1 MTRFMKLFLSQAA
14 VSCHC
19 GLAQELQVS
28 YTTELQSDFKQGS
41 NWVNLL
47 RLDFTHSL
55 GKHTT
60 LQAATIST
68 ARTRTESLA
77 DDFQTF
83 SNIEEENHPLALA
96 TLGIQ
101 QQFGHSSFFFGIRNL
116 NEDYFTSPA
125 TSLFTNSSCG
135 IFPTLSADYQ
145 IANYPVASVG
155 LHYELQFTRWSLQA
169 SVYNGKG
176 YYRFAGKENVFR
188 FCPQQDGILSITS
201 LNYQQHG
208 SKYHVGFALHSGMY
222 MDYEEGTPEKTEK
235 ERRKI
240 IWGYAE
246 QRLAPGLHALLQGSF
261 QSGASR
267 GCKSYAGA
275 GLTWQCG
282 KTEGGLFT
290 DYARF
295 SPSYEWASEFTWK
308 IPCSGNG
315 FIQPTLHFIQQAG
328 ARYLIGLLR
337 FSYVLP
343 TT

>member
-1 MTRFMKLFLSQAA
+1 MTRFMKLFLSLAA

-47 RLDFTHSL
+47 RLNFTHSL
-55 GKHTT
+55 SKHTI

-68 ARTRTESLA
+68 ARTRAESLA

-83 SNIEEENHPLALA
+83 SNIEEENHPLAFA

-101 QQFGHSSFFFGIRNL
+101 QQFGHSSLFFGIRNL

-188 FCPQQDGILSITS
+188 FCPQQDGILSVTS
-201 LNYQQHG
+201 LNYQHHD
-208 SKYHVGFALHSGMY
+208 SNYHVGFALHSGMY

-235 ERRKI
+235 ERRKNNLGI
-240 IWGYAE
+240 CRAT
-246 QRLAPGLHALLQGSF
+246 SC
-261 QSGASR
+261 SR
-267 GCKSYAGA
+267 SAC
-275 GLTWQCG
+275 TP
-282 KTEGGLFT
+282 
-290 DYARF
+290 ARF
-295 SPSYEWASEFTWK
+295 IPVWCLQRMQKLCRRRSHLAMWK
-308 IPCSGNG
+308 NRRRTVHRLRPTFP
-315 FIQPTLHFIQQAG
+315 FIRMGQ
-328 ARYLIGLLR
+328 
-337 FSYVLP
+337 
-343 TT
+343 

>member
-1 MTRFMKLFLSQAA
+1 MTRFMKLFLSFAV
-14 VSCHC
+14 VSCHY

-28 YTTELQSDFKQGS
+28 YTTELQSDFKQGN

-68 ARTRTESLA
+68 ARTRPESLA

-96 TLGIQ
+96 TLGVQ
-101 QQFGHSSFFFGIRNL
+101 QQFGHSSLFFGIRNL
-116 NEDYFTSPA
+116 NEDYFTSPV

-155 LHYELQFTRWSLQA
+155 LHYELQFTRWSLQT

-176 YYRFAGKENVFR
+176 YYRFSGKENVFR
-188 FCPQQDGILSITS
+188 FCPQSDGILSIIS

-208 SKYHVGFALHSGMY
+208 SNYHVGFALN
-222 MDYEEGTPEKTEK
+222 
-235 ERRKI
+235 
-240 IWGYAE
+240 
-246 QRLAPGLHALLQGSF
+246 RLPV
-261 QSGASR
+261 R
-267 GCKSYAGA
+267 
-275 GLTWQCG
+275 
-282 KTEGGLFT
+282 
-290 DYARF
+290 
-295 SPSYEWASEFTWK
+295 
-308 IPCSGNG
+308 
-315 FIQPTLHFIQQAG
+315 
-328 ARYLIGLLR
+328 
-337 FSYVLP
+337 
-343 TT
+343 

>member
-1 MTRFMKLFLSQAA
+1 MTRFMKLFLSLAA
-14 VSCHC
+14 MSCHC

-68 ARTRTESLA
+68 ARTRAESLA

-96 TLGIQ
+96 TLGVQ
-101 QQFGHSSFFFGIRNL
+101 QQFGHSSLFLGIRNL

-169 SVYNGKG
+169 SIYNGKG

-188 FCPQQDGILSITS
+188 FCPQQDGILSVTS
-201 LNYQQHG
+201 LNYQHHD
-208 SKYHVGFALHSGMY
+208 SNYHVGFALYIAACIWTMKRGLQKRQKKK
-222 MDYEEGTPEKTEK
+222 GEK
-235 ERRKI
+235 
-240 IWGYAE
+240 
-246 QRLAPGLHALLQGSF
+246 
-261 QSGASR
+261 
-267 GCKSYAGA
+267 
-275 GLTWQCG
+275 
-282 KTEGGLFT
+282 
-290 DYARF
+290 
-295 SPSYEWASEFTWK
+295 
-308 IPCSGNG
+308 
-315 FIQPTLHFIQQAG
+315 
-328 ARYLIGLLR
+328 
-337 FSYVLP
+337 
-343 TT
+343 